1 MNARMLALA
10 LGVAVCAAPAA
21 ALETVDEIEACMKR
35 NFPEKTSVQTIV
47 LTSQDRI
54 GATTTM
60 RAKIYWRKGDDGKSK
75 VVLRLSDPPDM
86 RGSAILVLEKKD
98 QPDMFMYLPELQSVP
113 GSGGRVK
120 RITGRMMSG
129 SMFGTDF
136 SYEEFQRLQ
145 QIEGESYTSERL
157 PDADVGGRA
166 AYVIQSTWTGP
177 AADKPAVDRT
187 VVRVDRENCVPL
199 EMEFFERGD
208 QLRKRLTTDTSKIE
222 AMGARHIARRM
233 EMSDVRDGTKTEL
246 VVEEIE
252 LEADLSDSVFTTR
265 WLESQGAK
273 SF

>member
-1 MNARMLALA
+1 MNARMLAAAVALA
-10 LGVAVCAAPAA
+10 LCAAPAT
-21 ALETVDEIEACMKR
+21 ALETADEIQACMKR

-60 RAKIYWRKGDDGKSK
+60 RAKIYWRKDEEGKSK

-86 RGSAILVLEKKD
+86 RGSAILVIEKKP
-98 QPDMFMYLPELQSVP
+98 QPDMFMYLPELQVAP

-145 QIEGESYTSERL
+145 QIEGDNYATERL
-157 PDADVGGRA
+157 PDADVAGRA
-166 AYVIQSTWTGP
+166 AYVLQSTWKGP

-187 VVRVDRENCVPL
+187 IVRVDRENCVPL

-208 QLRKRLTTDTSKIE
+208 QLRKRLTTDVAKVEQT
-222 AMGARHIARRM
+222 GGRHIARRM
-233 EMSDVRDGTKTEL
+233 EMADVRDGTKTEL

-252 LEADLSDSVFTTR
+252 LDPELSESVFSTR